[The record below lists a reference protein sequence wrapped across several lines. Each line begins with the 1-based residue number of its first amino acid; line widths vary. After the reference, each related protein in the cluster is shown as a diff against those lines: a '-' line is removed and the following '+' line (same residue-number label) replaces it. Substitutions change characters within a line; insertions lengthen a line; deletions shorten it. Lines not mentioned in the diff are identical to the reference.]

1 MTGSELFTIIIS
13 NIGIQVEHYCLHQ
26 QQKSAL
32 PEELITTVVTNQN
45 IFFIGSY
52 KFVSYVYTQSSATK
66 ILRLFGF

>member
-45 IFFIGSY
+45 IFS
-52 KFVSYVYTQSSATK
+52 
-66 ILRLFGF
+66 